1 MKPTVEHHK
10 KIIMFLLLSEKHNKK
25 QFVLPRLGHHLKELA
40 GHPGR
45 LAFASQSKIPVEDE
59 EAPGPF
65 SRSEC
70 CHCFTSC
77 CMITMKHL
85 SPLAPLSHMEEESS
99 FSVKLPV
106 YPEDSAHLVK
116 QGDK

>member
-65 SRSEC
+65 SKVRV
-70 CHCFTSC
+70 
-77 CMITMKHL
+77 L
-85 SPLAPLSHMEEESS
+85 SQKIL
-99 FSVKLPV
+99 
-106 YPEDSAHLVK
+106 
-116 QGDK
+116 Q